1 MVRPGLTLAI
11 RPFRC
16 ATQTRETIINIQREI
31 ADHTEVGQEMK
42 SFRCGDVM
50 AGCTAS
56 FTGTADDI
64 LVELA
69 EHARQAH
76 QLESV
81 PPALITQVRAA
92 MQPA

>member
-1 MVRPGLTLAI
+1 
-11 RPFRC
+11 
-16 ATQTRETIINIQREI
+16 
-31 ADHTEVGQEMK
+31 MK
-42 SFRCGDVM
+42 SFRCGDVV

-64 LVELA
+64 LVLVA

-76 QLESV
+76 QMESV
-81 PPALITQVRAA
+81 PPELITKVRAA